1 MNNSSFLLKHALIYF
16 TLFLI
21 FIGPVFGYVYAYKKH
36 ERDTC
41 INPMQKVVSYTV
53 PPNRMTDRGELMSA
67 VDRYNRASSEN
78 NRIKE
83 ALYQFSTSQISQ
95 DHRIEVAR
103 QTLDDLFNQQKKEPT
118 LFTKEWNEDVPS
130 EWIPYSNASL
140 GIVSMSIPYN
150 PAWGNEIIKIPEYEI
165 IDRSTSYGINKRIDF
180 GAVKKLTE
188 GKDGNYW
195 PGGYSLSVISHR
207 DFDEI
212 NNSQIS
218 SLYGFLAADD
228 FSLEKIKGYDV
239 AIGKVRL
246 DLVEKIMPVYE
257 IIGSK
262 YNYRLE
268 YDIMYP
274 PNEALTRKILENIVV
289 E

>member
-1 MNNSSFLLKHALIYF
+1 MKNSTFILKHTLIYF

-41 INPMQKVVSYTV
+41 INPMQKMVSYV
-53 PPNRMTDRGELMSA
+53 APSNRLTDRGELTSM
-67 VDRYNRASSEN
+67 VDKYNRASSEN

-83 ALYQFSTSQISQ
+83 ALYQFSISPISK
-95 DHRIEVAR
+95 DHRIEVSR
-103 QTLDDLFNQQKKEPT
+103 RTLNDLFNQQKKEPT
-118 LFTKEWNEDVPS
+118 LFTKEWSEDAPS

-140 GIVSMSIPYN
+140 GIASMSIPYN
-150 PAWGNEIIKIPEYEI
+150 VAWGNGIIKIPEYEI

-180 GAVKKLTE
+180 GVVKKLTGGE
-188 GKDGNYW
+188 GGNYW

-207 DFDEI
+207 SFDEI
-212 NNSQIS
+212 KKDS
-218 SLYGFLAADD
+218 SSSVYEFSTADD
-228 FSLEKIKGYDV
+228 FNLEKMNGHDV
-239 AIGKVRL
+239 AIGKVRM
-246 DLVEKIMPVYE
+246 DFVGKMMPVYE

-262 YNYRLE
+262 YNYRLN
-268 YDIMYP
+268 YDIAYP
-274 PNEALTRKILENIVV
+274 PDEALTKKVLEKIIV